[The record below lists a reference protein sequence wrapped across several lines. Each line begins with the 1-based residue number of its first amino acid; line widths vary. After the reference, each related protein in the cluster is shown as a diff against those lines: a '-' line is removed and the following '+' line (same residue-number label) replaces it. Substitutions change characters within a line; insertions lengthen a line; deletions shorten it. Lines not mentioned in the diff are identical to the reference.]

1 MNEIKYLLTY
11 NSAFDLIED
20 NKPEC
25 LDGLPYDMAEL
36 IQALDDYES
45 IRYAL
50 INDDTVLTMDR
61 MTGTVF
67 NTESLDDFC
76 YDVIQEAQESIE

>member
-25 LDGLPYDMAEL
+25 LDGLSDDMAEL